1 MDATRRMIR
10 SFQAPER
17 GPLLQVLKSAVS
29 VAASW
34 LVALVVIPGG
44 PPPVF
49 AAIAALLVV
58 QPSVN
63 QSLTKGLER
72 TVGVV
77 AGVGV
82 ASLLGLLFGEGT
94 WVVLTAA
101 TVGLLLAW
109 VFRMTP
115 GSANQIA
122 ISAVLV
128 LAMAPITPD
137 YAIDRLVETFV
148 GAIIGFLVNLAIVPP
163 VALAPAHAK
172 LQAFTD
178 ELAAAFDRLADA
190 LQTPLTA
197 DERVRLLARARTLH
211 GLVQEAADAIAAGRD
226 SLALNPRARRHREE
240 LAGLTRL
247 CTLLTPIVT
256 QLVGMTRAVT
266 DRYDDTLRADP
277 AVRELAE
284 HLRRAGHDVRTT
296 GARVE
301 APGSA
306 AAIEPA
312 ALTTPLS
319 IADPPRHWVLVG
331 ALMEDLRRIHENLA
345 TV

>member
-1 MDATRRMIR
+1 MMQTFR
-10 SFQAPER
+10 APQR

-44 PPPVF
+44 PPPIF

-63 QSLTKGLER
+63 QSFAKGVER
-72 TVGVV
+72 TVGVL
-77 AGVGV
+77 AGVAL
-82 ASLLGLLFGEGT
+82 ASVLGLVFGEET
-94 WVVLTAA
+94 WVVLLAA

-109 VFRMTP
+109 AFRMTP
-115 GSANQIA
+115 GSANQIG

-128 LAMAPITPD
+128 LAMSPVTPD
-137 YAIDRLVETFV
+137 YAVDRIVETLV
-148 GAIIGFLVNLAIVPP
+148 GAVIGFLVNLAIVPP

-172 LQAFTD
+172 VAGFTG

-190 LQTPLTA
+190 LTTPQTDA
-197 DERVRLLARARTLH
+197 ERVELLRRARTLH
-211 GLVQEAADAIAAGRD
+211 GLVQDAGAAIAAAQD

-247 CTLLTPIVT
+247 CATLTPIVT

-266 DRYDDTLRADP
+266 DRYDEDLRGDP
-277 AVRELAE
+277 AVSAIAE
-284 HLRRAGHDVRTT
+284 HLRRAGHDVRSTR
-296 GARVE
+296 ARVE
-301 APGSA
+301 EPGTA
-306 AAIEPA
+306 AAREPA

-319 IADPPRHWVLVG
+319 ITEPPRHWILVG

>member
-1 MDATRRMIR
+1 MMQTFR
-10 SFQAPER
+10 APQR

-44 PPPVF
+44 PPPIF

-63 QSLTKGLER
+63 QSFVKGMER
-72 TVGVV
+72 TVGVL
-77 AGVGV
+77 AGVAV
-82 ASLLGLLFGEGT
+82 ASVLGLVFGEET
-94 WVVLTAA
+94 WVVLLAA

-115 GSANQIA
+115 GSANQIG

-137 YAIDRLVETFV
+137 YAVDRIVETLV

-163 VALAPAHAK
+163 VALSPAHTKVA
-172 LQAFTD
+172 QFAS
-178 ELAAAFDRLADA
+178 ELSAGFDRLADA
-190 LQTPLTA
+190 LTEPLTE
-197 DERVRLLARARTLH
+197 DERVELLRRARTLH
-211 GLVQEAADAIAAGRD
+211 DRVREAEATIAAARD

-247 CTLLTPIVT
+247 CATLTPIVT

-266 DRYDDTLRADP
+266 DRYDDGLRADP
-277 AVRELAE
+277 AVAAIAE
-284 HLRRAGHDVRTT
+284 HLRRAGHDVRATR
-296 GARVE
+296 ARVE
-301 APGSA
+301 EPDTTA
-306 AAIEPA
+306 AHEPA

-319 IADPPRHWVLVG
+319 IVAPPRHWILVG

-345 TV
+345 AV